1 VGATSGRIRLESI
14 EASAQTQFGAT
25 PRRRRHQRRA
35 GRDRGDRDGEAP
47 HRGQAVAQTVPLTN
61 CNSAGA
67 RMEARC
73 GYSCRSALIGLMR
86 DA

>member
-1 VGATSGRIRLESI
+1 
-14 EASAQTQFGAT
+14 
-25 PRRRRHQRRA
+25 
-35 GRDRGDRDGEAP
+35 
-47 HRGQAVAQTVPLTN
+47 VAQTVPLTN